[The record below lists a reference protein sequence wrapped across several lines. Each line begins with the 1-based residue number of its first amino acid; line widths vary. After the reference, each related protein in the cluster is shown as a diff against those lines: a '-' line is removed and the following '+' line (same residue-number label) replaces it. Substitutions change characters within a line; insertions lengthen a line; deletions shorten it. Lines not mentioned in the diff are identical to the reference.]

1 MTSESGTTISIPI
14 GAWEKDL
21 SSTTDTEFRTQTGL
35 ARQHKIMT
43 TVKHF
48 STKSTGTEMIMI
60 VKASLNEEKLL
71 SADLSAGLEFAKERL
86 RHMLPAK
93 VEEATLIVEGENLM
107 VKIQPDRSNGV
118 CFLVR
123 DSLGCTVWRQSQR
136 GEVAL
141 VWTITEERCWVCW
154 KKDDEDRAA
163 RQGGK
168 RKA

>member
-107 VKIQPDRSNGV
+107 GQLRLHSMETKPER
-118 CFLVR
+118 R
-123 DSLGCTVWRQSQR
+123 GCVGLDNYR
-136 GEVAL
+136 GEML
-141 VWTITEERCWVCW
+141 GMLEE
-154 KKDDEDRAA
+154 
-163 RQGGK
+163 G
-168 RKA
+168 